1 MGFRKDAYCT
11 VWEVKQGSGNFSD
24 ARISTSKKNK
34 QTGEYET
41 DFSGFVRFIGSAHQK
56 SSSLKE
62 KDRIKLGDCE
72 VTNRYDKEKKVTYI
86 DLYSMLEKDEKLDE
100 EYSDDGIHLNDDG
113 YRQMLKM
120 VNKYTTKD
128 CIFHSLR
135 SHSVE
140 ILTFA

>member
-72 VTNRYDKEKKVTYI
+72 VTNRYDKEKKVTYTSFAI
-86 DLYSMLEKDEKLDE
+86 FDFEMANGGQQTPQQAQPSVAGFENIP
-100 EYSDDGIHLNDDG
+100 SD
-113 YRQMLKM
+113 
-120 VNKYTTKD
+120 VD
-128 CIFHSLR
+128 CELP
-135 SHSVE
+135 
-140 ILTFA
+140 FA